1 MVAMEV
7 LFLNNLL
14 KATEDLGEDEIL
26 FSPVG
31 PWTGSLRKE
40 IGVIVED
47 DEEIENLTDSDFD
60 SLIEYFGIFHKFLK
74 MDEIFLYALKPR
86 LILDSW
92 NDLLGRVRKNERYLK
107 SDISKDAELI
117 TFLGRLLGK
126 YDLLVCNN
134 LLTHINTLEKEF
146 VRSIV
151 EGEVSEKLAKGEVG
165 KRGYYIEAIRNMVG
179 IYELLKE
186 PTLVASIPQSVKEK
200 GVSGI
205 IGHIREGN
213 VYVESVAKRKNI
225 LTIFYAD
232 HRRKGIE
239 IETNMSVEYDTDL
252 VYVVFVGVHNVL
264 SGKNYLIGFPF
275 FKGKISKITS
285 IFRPVIS
292 TYRGSSSFVEIKRKE
307 KTRTGKS
314 GFLAELKVETF
325 EVNAFYASNFRVI
338 EEEGKKRNIW
348 LHEGYGNKVVQA
360 RASRSEEGREAK
372 YNEYKICDIEV
383 RGDGSLSVR
392 TDYNKAIEVLI
403 MPTFGGQDVEEL
415 REMIDKGNI
424 VIGGRILKEYS
435 KGSGGREVILED
447 KKNLGEVDKYIAYTL
462 IKFLEKALEKAAK
475 YKSRDSLSFTLS
487 KEKEEEKSLIDT
499 IKTPF
504 IYYKAR
510 RTLESLKKIV
520 NLCFESEGRKYHV
533 KTHDIKDPKE
543 MTRKAVNGALYSTG
557 IEPDGLRGVNKSIV
571 DVLKLISYSY
581 PLMDRPNIESLLEK
595 LKNLAN
601 IIFSTEDAP
610 LDEIS
615 VLISKI
621 NPDELDKSSEH
632 GTVPSISAVFL
643 VEGDAIKAY
652 VKGHGNN
659 WQGVKRLR
667 IGLGDIEVNI

>member
-1 MVAMEV
+1 MEIV
-7 LFLNNLL
+7 FLNSLL
-14 KATEDLGEDEIL
+14 EAAKDLKDDEIL
-26 FSPVG
+26 FSPLG

-40 IGVIVED
+40 IGVIVKD
-47 DEEIENLTDSDFD
+47 YEEIENLTDSDFD
-60 SLIEYFGIFHKFLK
+60 SLIEYFRIFHKFLK
-74 MDEIFLYALKPR
+74 MDEIFLYSIKPQ

-92 NDLLGRVRKNERYLK
+92 NDLLERVKKNERYIK
-107 SDISKDAELI
+107 NDISGDAELI
-117 TFLGRLLGK
+117 AFLGRLLGK
-126 YDLLVCNN
+126 YDLFVCNN
-134 LLTHINTLEKEF
+134 LVTHISIIEKEF
-146 VRSIV
+146 VKSIV
-151 EGEVSEKLAKGEVG
+151 EGEVPEKLAKGEVG
-165 KRGYYIEAIRNMVG
+165 KKEYYIEAIRNMVG

-205 IGHIREGN
+205 ISHIREGS
-213 VYVESVAKRKNI
+213 VYVESVAKRRSI

-252 VYVVFVGVHNVL
+252 VYVVLVKVHNVL
-264 SGKNYLIGFPF
+264 SGKDYLIGFPF
-275 FKGKISKITS
+275 FKGKISKTIS
-285 IFRPVIS
+285 IFRPIVS
-292 TYRGSSSFVEIKRKE
+292 TYRGSSSFVEIKKKE
-307 KTRTGKS
+307 KTRTGKG

-325 EVNAFYASNFRVI
+325 EVNTFYASDFRVV
-338 EEEGKKRNIW
+338 EEEGKKRKIW
-348 LHEGYGNKVVQA
+348 LHGGHGNKVVQV
-360 RASRSEEGREAK
+360 RASRSEEGRKAK

-392 TDYNKAIEVLI
+392 TDYNEAVEVLI
-403 MPTFGGQDVEEL
+403 MSTFGGLDVEKL

-435 KGSGGREVILED
+435 KGSGGREMILED
-447 KKNLGEVDKYIAYTL
+447 KKNLGEVDKYIAHTL
-462 IKFLEKALEKAAK
+462 IKFLGKAAK
-475 YKSRDSLSFTLS
+475 YKSWGSLPFTLS

-504 IYYKAR
+504 IHYKAS
-510 RTLESLKKIV
+510 RTLELLKKIV
-520 NLCFESEGRKYHV
+520 NLCFESEGGRYHV
-533 KTHDIKDPKE
+533 KTHNIKDPKE

-581 PLMDRPNIESLLEK
+581 PLMDRPNIESLLER
-595 LKNLAN
+595 LKYLAN
-601 IIFSTEDAP
+601 TIFSTEEAP

-615 VLISKI
+615 ILISKI
-621 NPDELDKSSEH
+621 NPDDLEKSSEYD
-632 GTVPSISAVFL
+632 TVPSSSAVFL
-643 VEGDAIKAY
+643 VEGDVIKAY

-667 IGLGDIEVNI
+667 IGLGGIEVNI